1 MFRLNNY
8 NFGRSALLGLGA
20 GLLLTACGGGG
31 GGGGGSSS
39 GGGETA
45 AYQGVAGPLDAVQ
58 EPLSTQVLTPLSE
71 AAAGTPLEGAVSCVD
86 QVVVQ
91 DTIDVLDSILG
102 AVDPTSMN
110 DPQVA
115 FAAAAE
121 NIQAAVNEL
130 LADLPVLLTSLA
142 GQGDC
147 TGTGGGASDG
157 SNPLAGTPLAP
168 LGDALAPL
176 FAAGSGFGGG
186 FGGEG
191 GQTLDLTALQALTD
205 QLSAAFND
213 GLSNLPAEVADAP
226 VLGGLLVTLQ
236 TTFNDLNTTVAA
248 LDDGDGAATAGAIAG
263 TLDNLLSNLLI
274 NVVPVGFIEEQAG
287 QGGVFSSQIE
297 AGIAAI
303 TEQLG
308 SGLGAVLDPAFDALF
323 GSATEQLIGALNML
337 LTPLGEAITGGLSSG
352 GGSGAGPTGTPLDVL
367 LAPLAG
373 LAEALTGGFGG
384 GSEGGLTGT
393 PLDLLLD
400 PLAALLG
407 GAGGGGDAGS
417 CPLNGTPLSALCDLV
432 TQFQDQVAGGGN
444 SSNILTDLIGSIL
457 GILIPS

>member
-1 MFRLNNY
+1 MFRLNNEKI
-8 NFGRSALLGLGA
+8 GRSALLGLSA

-31 GGGGGSSS
+31 GGGGSSS
-39 GGGETA
+39 GGSEPA

-58 EPLSTQVLTPLSE
+58 EPLSTQVLSPLGD

-110 DPQVA
+110 DPQMA
-115 FAAAAE
+115 FMAAAA

-130 LADLPVLLTSLA
+130 LADLPALLTSLA

-147 TGTGGGASDG
+147 SGTGSGGGIADG
-157 SNPLAGTPLAP
+157 NNPLAGTPLAP

-191 GQTLDLTALQALTD
+191 GQDLDLTSLQALTS
-205 QLSAAFND
+205 QLAAAFND

-226 VLGGLLVTLQ
+226 VMGGLLTTLQ
-236 TTFNDLNTTVAA
+236 STFNDLNSTVAA
-248 LDDGDGAATAGAIAG
+248 LDSGDGVATANAIAG
-263 TLDNLLSNLLI
+263 TLDNLLSNLLV

-287 QGGVFSSQIE
+287 QGGVFSNQIE
-297 AGIAAI
+297 GGIAAI

-308 SGLGAVLDPAFDALF
+308 GGLGMVLDPAFEGLF
-323 GSATEQLIGALNML
+323 GSATEQLIGGLNLL
-337 LTPLGEAITGGLSSG
+337 LTPIGEAITGGLSSG
-352 GGSGAGPTGTPLDVL
+352 GGGAGPTGTPLDAL
-367 LAPLAG
+367 LAPLEGVA
-373 LAEALTGGFGG
+373 AALSGGFGG
-384 GSEGGLTGT
+384 GGEGGLTGT
-393 PLDLLLD
+393 PLDLILD
-400 PLAALLG
+400 PLASLLQ
-407 GAGGGGDAGS
+407 GGGGEGS
-417 CPLNGTPLSALCDLV
+417 CPLSDTPLSSLCDLV
-432 TQFQDQVAGGGN
+432 TEFESQVASGGGGDLLGT
-444 SSNILTDLIGSIL
+444 LTGVIESVL
-457 GILIPS
+457 GLLIPS

>member
-31 GGGGGSSS
+31 GGGGSSS
-39 GGGETA
+39 GGGESA

-323 GSATEQLIGALNML
+323 GSATEQLIGGLNML
-337 LTPLGEAITGGLSSG
+337 LTPIGEAITGGLSSG
-352 GGSGAGPTGTPLDVL
+352 GGSGAGPTGTPLDIL
-367 LAPLAG
+367 LAPLQG
-373 LAEALTGGFGG
+373 VAEALTGGLGG
-384 GSEGGLTGT
+384 GGGEGGLTGT
-393 PLDLLLD
+393 PLDLILD
-400 PLAALLG
+400 PIADLLQG
-407 GAGGGGDAGS
+407 GAGS
-417 CPLNGTPLSALCDLV
+417 CPLADTPLSSLCDLV
-432 TQFQDQVAGGGN
+432 SEFENQVASGGGGDLLGT
-444 SSNILTDLIGSIL
+444 LTGVIESVL
-457 GILIPS
+457 GLLIPG

>member
-8 NFGRSALLGLGA
+8 NLGRSALLGLGA

-31 GGGGGSSS
+31 GGGSSSS

-45 AYQGVAGPLDAVQ
+45 AYQGVAGPLDTVQ
-58 EPLSTQVLTPLSE
+58 EPLSTQVLTPLGE

-91 DTIDVLDSILG
+91 DTVDVLDSILK
-102 AVDPTSMN
+102 AVDPTSLN
-110 DPQVA
+110 DPQQA
-115 FAAAAE
+115 FMAAASD
-121 NIQAAVNEL
+121 IQAAVNEL
-130 LADLPVLLTSLA
+130 LTDLPELLTSLV

-147 TGTGGGASDG
+147 SGTGGGAADG

-176 FAAGSGFGGG
+176 FAVGSGFGGG

-191 GQTLDLTALQALTD
+191 GQTLDLTSLQALTG
-205 QLSAAFND
+205 QLASAFND
-213 GLSNLPAEVADAP
+213 GLSQLPAEVADTP

-248 LDDGDGAATAGAIAG
+248 LDGGDGAATASAIAG
-263 TLDNLLSNLLI
+263 TLDNLLSNLLV

-297 AGIAAI
+297 AGITAI

-308 SGLGAVLDPAFDALF
+308 SGLGAVLDPAFEGLF
-323 GSATEQLIGALNML
+323 GSATEELIGGLNML
-337 LTPLGEAITGGLSSG
+337 LTPIGEAITGGLSSG

-367 LAPLAG
+367 LAPLKGVAD
-373 LAEALTGGFGG
+373 ALTGGLGG
-384 GSEGGLTGT
+384 GGGEGGLTGT
-393 PLDLLLD
+393 PLDLILD
-400 PLAALLG
+400 PLAALLQG
-407 GAGGGGDAGS
+407 GSGGEGS
-417 CPLNGTPLSALCDLV
+417 CPLNGTALSSLCDLV
-432 TQFQDQVAGGGN
+432 TQFQDQVATGGD
-444 SSNILTDLIGSIL
+444 SSNVLTDLLGSIL

>member
-20 GLLLTACGGGG
+20 GLLLTACGG

-102 AVDPTSMN
+102 AIDPSSMN

-115 FAAAAE
+115 FMAAAS
-121 NIQAAVNEL
+121 NIQAALNEL
-130 LADLPVLLTSLA
+130 LTDLPTLLTSLV

-147 TGTGGGASDG
+147 TGTGSGGGLADG
-157 SNPLAGTPLAP
+157 TNPLAGTPLAA

-191 GQTLDLTALQALTD
+191 GQTLDLTVLQALTS
-205 QLSAAFND
+205 QLAAAFNE

-236 TTFNDLNTTVAA
+236 STFNDLNTTVAA
-248 LDDGDGAATAGAIAG
+248 LDAGDGAATANAIAG

-303 TEQLG
+303 TSQLG

>member
-31 GGGGGSSS
+31 GGGGSSS
-39 GGGETA
+39 GGGESA

-115 FAAAAE
+115 FAAAAD

-323 GSATEQLIGALNML
+323 GSATEQLIGGLNML
-337 LTPLGEAITGGLSSG
+337 LTPIGEAITGGLSSG
-352 GGSGAGPTGTPLDVL
+352 GGSGAGPTGTPLDIL
-367 LAPLAG
+367 LAPLQG
-373 LAEALTGGFGG
+373 VAEALTGGLGG
-384 GSEGGLTGT
+384 GGGEGGLTGT
-393 PLDLLLD
+393 PLDLILD
-400 PLAALLG
+400 PIADLLQG
-407 GAGGGGDAGS
+407 GAGS
-417 CPLNGTPLSALCDLV
+417 CPLADTPLSSLCDLV
-432 TQFQDQVAGGGN
+432 SEFENQVASGGGGDLLGT
-444 SSNILTDLIGSIL
+444 LTGVIESVL
-457 GILIPS
+457 GLLIPG

>member
-39 GGGETA
+39 GGGESA

-297 AGIAAI
+297 YKLGVMPDGLHLSPVSDQPGILHAFVQHLVRHEHQLVRIKTKKSVFKSGPFVVHQGMLEPGPENAPGQRRKIERIIAAAQ
-303 TEQLG
+303 QL
-308 SGLGAVLDPAFDALF
+308 SIRHAR
-323 GSATEQLIGALNML
+323 
-337 LTPLGEAITGGLSSG
+337 
-352 GGSGAGPTGTPLDVL
+352 
-367 LAPLAG
+367 
-373 LAEALTGGFGG
+373 
-384 GSEGGLTGT
+384 
-393 PLDLLLD
+393 
-400 PLAALLG
+400 
-407 GAGGGGDAGS
+407 
-417 CPLNGTPLSALCDLV
+417 
-432 TQFQDQVAGGGN
+432 QFR
-444 SSNILTDLIGSIL
+444 LHRF
-457 GILIPS
+457 

>member
-20 GLLLTACGGGG
+20 GLLLTACG

-102 AVDPTSMN
+102 AIDPSSMN

-115 FAAAAE
+115 FMAAAS
-121 NIQAAVNEL
+121 NIQAALNEL
-130 LADLPVLLTSLA
+130 LTDLPTLLTSLV

-147 TGTGGGASDG
+147 TGTGSGGGLADG
-157 SNPLAGTPLAP
+157 TNPLAGTPLAA

-191 GQTLDLTALQALTD
+191 GQTLDLTVLQALTS
-205 QLSAAFND
+205 QLAAAFNE

-236 TTFNDLNTTVAA
+236 STFNDLNTTVAA
-248 LDDGDGAATAGAIAG
+248 LDAGDGAATANAIAG

-303 TEQLG
+303 TSQLG